1 MWVRF
6 VNLDQLATGAVI
18 AALPTIVVY
27 LALRG
32 LLAGSSQGIRE
43 YYSVLVSP
51 LRSEQSG
58 GPAWLPELFLE
69 SKRHDAT

>member
-6 VNLDQLATGAVI
+6 VNLDQLAAGAVI

-32 LLAGSSQGIRE
+32 LLAGSSQG
-43 YYSVLVSP
+43 
-51 LRSEQSG
+51 
-58 GPAWLPELFLE
+58 
-69 SKRHDAT
+69 

>member
-6 VNLDQLATGAVI
+6 VNLDQLAAGAVI

-51 LRSEQSG
+51 LRI
-58 GPAWLPELFLE
+58 ALHTV
-69 SKRHDAT
+69 HDFGIHFMEV